1 MLWGI
6 MSRRC
11 PALVFLVFV
20 AAVGTGCGG
29 SAELPEDPVQV
40 LEVLGACPE
49 GDALWRQA
57 LGRAGDPEAL
67 EVLAG
72 SIGKIGE
79 GCPERWEPL
88 WTVGETY
95 FRRFMAG
102 EARAAYESALARA
115 RELDDPEGIACSAN
129 RLGSLSYFSGDLA
142 GAKQQ
147 FNQALTAARAAS
159 REDLTAFILNNLAGV
174 LRDHGELPRAIVV
187 SEEAVGLLSRLEL
200 TAPARQA
207 AYNQAALSLELGDVG
222 QSRATLQTIYA
233 ESVDAGDERT
243 ASHCSLAMGNLS
255 LALDDYDAAREWFDK
270 ATDGSPQT
278 QVTIE
283 MGLGLADL
291 EQGRLDSAERR
302 LDRAAQIALENE
314 MTLEGLLADAWKSDV
329 ARRQGRGDDAVR
341 RLRQVVN
348 SAEEIGSAQK
358 AARIANWLIGR
369 VHLQRGETDAA
380 VAALREAVS
389 IVESLGDRLDPMGS
403 GLHFLLKRTDPYTD
417 LALALAASG
426 SEQEVFS
433 VVESAHARA
442 LRQAI
447 GARAEPAET
456 TLGELQRTLQP
467 GELILDYLL
476 GREAG
481 VLVAVGRDRVS
492 VQRIEG
498 WQELEEP
505 LRRYRAALQRPLTS
519 FASRAEA
526 GADLRRDIDAGHA
539 LRESLLGPVWDRVEQ
554 AQRVYVVPD
563 RDLALLPFAALPLA
577 PGSED
582 DATRFLGEIIEVAL
596 MPMAGVPPA
605 RDPVRGPIFLGGNP
619 RPDSEGRFA
628 ALPRTRLELGGIEK
642 VWGETATRSLS
653 GSEFSVD
660 KFQEQPLAEFG
671 AIHLA
676 THALASTLDPRKCAV
691 VFDRGESLAFD
702 RISELSLGPSLVVL
716 SACRSGEGESIP
728 GQGVVGLGW
737 AFLLGGARG
746 LAVSLWSV
754 EDAAASDLM
763 IEFHRQL
770 ESGVDP
776 VRALAL
782 AQEHL
787 REDQAHPAFW
797 APFVIYLN
805 PSSG

>member
-1 MLWGI
+1 MLWTI
-6 MSRRC
+6 LSQRW
-11 PALVFLVFV
+11 PALAFLAFV
-20 AAVGTGCGG
+20 ATVGTGCGG
-29 SAELPEDPVQV
+29 SAELPEDPQRA

-57 LGRAGDPEAL
+57 LGRADDPESL
-67 EVLAG
+67 ETLAE

-102 EARAAYESALARA
+102 EARTAYESALARA
-115 RELDDPEGIACSAN
+115 HDLDDSEGIACAAN

-142 GAKQQ
+142 GAKKR
-147 FNQALTAARAAS
+147 FNEALVAARSAS

-187 SEEAVGLLSRLEL
+187 SEEAVTLLTRLEL

-222 QSRATLQTIYA
+222 QSRTSFETIYA

-255 LALDDYDAAREWFDK
+255 LALDEYDAAREWFAK

-283 MGLGLADL
+283 TGLGLADL
-291 EQGRLDSAERR
+291 EQGRLDSAASR
-302 LDRAAQIALENE
+302 LERAAQVALDNE
-314 MTLEGLLADAWKSDV
+314 LTLEGLRADAWKSYV
-329 ARRQGRGDDAVR
+329 VWRQGRGDDAIR

-358 AARIANWLIGR
+358 AARIANWLMGR
-369 VHLQRGETDAA
+369 IYLQRGETDAA

-389 IVESLGDRLDPMGS
+389 ILETQGDRLDPMGS

-417 LALALAASG
+417 LALALAESG
-426 SEQEVFS
+426 NGQEVFS

-442 LRQAI
+442 LRQVI
-447 GARAEPAET
+447 GDRSEPAGIP
-456 TLGELQRTLQP
+456 LGELQRRLRP

-481 VLVAVGRDRVS
+481 VLVAVGRDEVS
-492 VQRIEG
+492 VRRIEG
-498 WQELEEP
+498 WQDLEEP
-505 LRRYRAALQRPLTS
+505 LRRYRGALQRPLTS
-519 FASRAEA
+519 FASRADG
-526 GADLRRDIDAGHA
+526 GADLRRDIDAGHT
-539 LRESLLGPVWDRVEQ
+539 LRESLLGPVWDRIER
-554 AQRVYVVPD
+554 AERIYVVPD

-577 PGSED
+577 LGPAD
-582 DATRFLGEIIEVAL
+582 VATRFLGEVIDVAL

-605 RDPVRGPIFLGGNP
+605 RDSVEGPIFLGGNP
-619 RPDSEGRFA
+619 RPDSDGRFA
-628 ALPRTRLELGGIEK
+628 ALPRTKLELGGIKK
-642 VWGETATRSLS
+642 VWGETSTSSLS
-653 GSEFSVD
+653 GSEFSVKRFRD
-660 KFQEQPLAEFG
+660 EPLAEYG

-702 RISELSLGPSLVVL
+702 RISELPLGPSLVVL

-754 EDAAASDLM
+754 EDSAASDLM
-763 IEFHRQL
+763 VEFHRQL

-782 AQEHL
+782 AQGRL

>member
-1 MLWGI
+1 MLWGTL
-6 MSRRC
+6 SRRW

-20 AAVGTGCGG
+20 ATVGTGCGK
-29 SAELPEDPVQV
+29 SAELPEDPERA

-67 EVLAG
+67 EVL
-72 SIGKIGE
+72 SESVGKIGE
-79 GCPERWEPL
+79 GCPERWEPP

-95 FRRFMAG
+95 FRRFMAD
-102 EARAAYESALARA
+102 EARTAYESALARA
-115 RELDDPEGIACSAN
+115 RDLEAPEGIACSAN
-129 RLGSLSYFSGDLA
+129 RLGSLSYFSGDLV
-142 GAKQQ
+142 GAKQR
-147 FNQALTAARAAS
+147 FNEALTAARAAS
-159 REDLTAFILNNLAGV
+159 REDLTAFVLNNLAGV

-187 SEEAVGLLSRLEL
+187 SEEAVSLLSRLEL

-222 QSRATLQTIYA
+222 QSRTTLQAIYA

-255 LALDDYDAAREWFDK
+255 LALDDYEAAREWFDK
-270 ATDGSPQT
+270 ATDDSPQT

-283 MGLGLADL
+283 TGLGLADL
-291 EQGRLDSAERR
+291 EQGLLASAARR
-302 LDRAAQIALENE
+302 LERAAQIALDNE
-314 MTLEGLLADAWKSDV
+314 LALEGLRADAWMSDV
-329 ARRQGRGDDAVR
+329 VWRQGRGDDAVR
-341 RLRQVVN
+341 RLRKVVD

-369 VHLQRGETDAA
+369 IHLQRGETEAA

-389 IVESLGDRLDPMGS
+389 ILETQGDRLDPMGS

-426 SEQEVFS
+426 NGQEVFS

-442 LRQAI
+442 LRQVI
-447 GARAEPAET
+447 GDRAAPAGT
-456 TLGELQRTLQP
+456 SLAELQEKLHP
-467 GELILDYLL
+467 DELILDYLL
-476 GREAG
+476 GKEAG
-481 VLVAVGRDRVS
+481 VLVAVGRDEVS

-498 WQELEEP
+498 WKNLEEP

-519 FASRAEA
+519 FASRANT
-526 GADLRRDIDAGHA
+526 GADLRRDIDAGHG
-539 LRESLLGPVWDRVEQ
+539 LREALLGPVWDRIER
-554 AQRVYVVPD
+554 AQRLYIVPD

-577 PGSED
+577 PGPAD
-582 DATRFLGEIIEVAL
+582 VATRFVGEVIEVAL
-596 MPMAGVPPA
+596 MPMAGAPPS
-605 RDPVRGPIFLGGNP
+605 RDSVQGPIFLGGNP
-619 RPDSEGRFA
+619 RPDSDGRFA
-628 ALPRTRLELGGIEK
+628 ALPRTGLELRGIEN
-642 VWGETATRSLS
+642 VWGKPATRTLS
-653 GSEFSVD
+653 GSEFSVEG
-660 KFQEQPLAEFG
+660 FQEQPLAEYG

-702 RISELSLGPSLVVL
+702 RIAELSLGPSLVVL
-716 SACRSGEGESIP
+716 SACSSGEGESIP

-782 AQEHL
+782 AQDRL
-787 REDQAHPAFW
+787 REDQTHPAFW